1 MSPATII
8 FAYGTKPDIRMK
20 YSFLIPVYNRPEG
33 NSPNDTNRRGGTVNR
48 QA

>member
-8 FAYGTKPDIRMK
+8 FAYGTKPDKVIK
-20 YSFLIPVYNRPEG
+20 YSYLIPVNNRPEG